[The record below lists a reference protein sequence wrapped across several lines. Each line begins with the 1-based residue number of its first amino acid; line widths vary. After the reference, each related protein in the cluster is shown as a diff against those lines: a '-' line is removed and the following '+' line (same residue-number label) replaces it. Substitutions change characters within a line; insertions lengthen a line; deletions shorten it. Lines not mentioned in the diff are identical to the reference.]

1 MLVAILVAVIVSLAV
16 GSLIEIHAQ
25 SGQFR
30 ATSNAGYGAMASR
43 LVDDSN
49 ATGGQLA
56 GLMNEAPQLTN
67 NPLQYGP
74 GANDSQ
80 FRARSVLQQGLDR
93 AVSSTAD
100 QAARAAALVPPSPAA
115 GVGSILAAVLSD
127 RASATLALRS
137 NVDQLLGMTPLPV
150 AGAPETTAP
159 PAPTVLITPEQAA
172 TGMAAAGLLFE
183 HADDQFRSLQARIRS
198 DRLPIHLPGSVWV
211 PAPAVDAPLGPSRL
225 GAAATALDEAA
236 AFRPFH
242 QLIVTAIGLEP
253 APVAS
258 GGAQTRIPGCSA
270 PQSEA
275 SAAPLVIPPT
285 PSVSVAVTVTNCG
298 TVVEPVVRLT
308 GTLAL
313 ADAPGTPPPPPG
325 ASGGSAEAQVSLR
338 AGSSAA
344 LSLKPLA
351 VASGHRYTFTFAI
364 AIPVGQEA
372 DNPAGSSQQLLLQIS
387 G

>member
-30 ATSNAGYGAMASR
+30 ATSDAGYGAMASR
-43 LVDDSN
+43 LVGDSN
-49 ATGGQLA
+49 TTGGQLA

-100 QAARAAALVPPSPAA
+100 QAARAAALVSPSPAA
-115 GVGSILAAVLSD
+115 GVGSSLAAVLSD

-150 AGAPETTAP
+150 AGAPETSAP

-172 TGMAAAGLLFE
+172 TGMTAAGLLFQ
-183 HADDQFRSLQARIRS
+183 HGDDQFRSLQARIRS

-211 PAPAVDAPLGPSRL
+211 PAPVVDAPLGPSRL

-242 QLIVTAIGLEP
+242 QLIVTAIGLKP
-253 APVAS
+253 APVSS

-285 PSVSVAVTVTNCG
+285 PSVTAAVTVTNCG

-313 ADAPGTPPPPPG
+313 ADPPGTPPPPPG
-325 ASGGSAEAQVSLR
+325 ASGGSSEGQVSLR

-351 VASGHRYTFTFAI
+351 VASGHRYTLTFAI
-364 AIPVGQEA
+364 AIPVGQQA